1 MDQDKEI
8 AKLRKQLNIALRSLE
23 HYSTWK
29 NWARPY
35 TVQGELGIKQSL
47 YRRGNEN
54 GYDMAKIAIEDIKL
68 LDED

>member
-23 HYSTWK
+23 HYSSWR

-35 TVQGELGIKQSL
+35 TVIGELGIKKSL
-47 YRRGNEN
+47 YRMGNEN
-54 GYDMAKIAIEDIKL
+54 GYDMAKIALEDIEK